1 MTDFFLEHQRDCFLW
16 RTVGL
21 QQHLLS
27 GYLFTAGA
35 PFASSLQ
42 SGTQD
47 KYFLQMKPALPQLV
61 SHSLA
66 VHSLSPKIQAS
77 KFILD
82 VNNATPEVFSSLLPC
97 VCVYLGAL
105 AGRKSAPCYFKGKT
119 PLPRKLAALPA
130 ALFQRGTCTHTLA
143 FPGRPSSVCG
153 QKLASLQLALQKYE
167 YMFGPVNKFLY
178 LSIWLYHFNMAY
190 VCEGRTRKMYIEYTN
205 IISLY

>member
-1 MTDFFLEHQRDCFLW
+1 MTDFFLEYQRDCFL
-16 RTVGL
+16 RQTVGL
-21 QQHLLS
+21 PQHLLS

-77 KFILD
+77 KFIFD
-82 VNNATPEVFSSLLPC
+82 INNATPEVLSALLPC
-97 VCVYLGAL
+97 VCVHLGAL
-105 AGRKSAPCYFKGKT
+105 AGRKSAPCFFKDKT

-130 ALFQRGTCTHTLA
+130 VLFQGGNTHTLA
-143 FPGRPSSVCG
+143 FPGRPISVCG

-167 YMFGPVNKFLY
+167 YMFGPVNKFLLPLY
-178 LSIWLYHFNMAY
+178 LALSF
-190 VCEGRTRKMYIEYTN
+190 
-205 IISLY
+205 

>member
-1 MTDFFLEHQRDCFLW
+1 MVNKAPPKEVYLGEEHFLADFFLEHQRDCFFW

-27 GYLFTAGA
+27 EYLFTAGA

-77 KFILD
+77 KFIFD
-82 VNNATPEVFSSLLPC
+82 VNNATPEVLSALLPC
-97 VCVYLGAL
+97 VCVHLGAL
-105 AGRKSAPCYFKGKT
+105 AGRKICP
-119 PLPRKLAALPA
+119 
-130 ALFQRGTCTHTLA
+130 
-143 FPGRPSSVCG
+143 
-153 QKLASLQLALQKYE
+153 
-167 YMFGPVNKFLY
+167 MFL
-178 LSIWLYHFNMAY
+178 
-190 VCEGRTRKMYIEYTN
+190 
-205 IISLY
+205 